1 MKKTRFL
8 LVTAL
13 ASSTIILTAAPAWA
27 QDVAPQAAEEE
38 ATGDIIVTGT
48 LIANPNLENSSP
60 VSVIGADEIQLQQA
74 SVAEEFLRDVPGV
87 VASVGSQTNNGN
99 NGASFVNLRG
109 IGSNRNLVLLDG
121 ARITPAN
128 LDGLTD
134 LNNIPVALIERV
146 DILTG
151 GASTTYGADAVS
163 GVVNFVTRRDFKGF
177 QADIGYQITERG
189 DGQVFRVDLTTG
201 AGFDDGKG
209 NVVLG
214 IGYLRTYFGV
224 TLPTGQSLATFPLFF
239 NAITN

>member
-1 MKKTRFL
+1 M
-8 LVTAL
+8 
-13 ASSTIILTAAPAWA
+13 
-27 QDVAPQAAEEE
+27 
-38 ATGDIIVTGT
+38 
-48 LIANPNLENSSP
+48 
-60 VSVIGADEIQLQQA
+60 
-74 SVAEEFLRDVPGV
+74 
-87 VASVGSQTNNGN
+87 
-99 NGASFVNLRG
+99 
-109 IGSNRNLVLLDG
+109 LLDG

-214 IGYLRTYFGV
+214 IGYQQADPVLQGDRKFSAFSIDPLSGAPGGSANAVPGV
-224 TLPTGQSLATFPLFF
+224 FSVPGSGNRQIDANGNLVPIFSRFNFAPQNLFQTPF
-239 NAITN
+239 ER